1 MVVSVRRRRRASWG
15 FVAAVTAVVIAA
27 TGVFA
32 QAAAANPPD
41 PTRPDIE
48 LTVNA
53 SIDRP
58 FTWQI
63 DKTADKQN
71 VTLQPGETTTVTYT
85 VTVTPTEGTTRWSAV
100 GEIIVYN
107 KELDAVTVNSVT
119 NVISGVGPATVT
131 CQGAPLPRQLN
142 SGAQLR
148 CRFFADL
155 PDNSNRTSTAT
166 ASVGSS
172 SFTVS
177 APVDFGT
184 PIDNRIDHCVSVNDS
199 YAGLLAEQICVNKVD
214 KTVTYT
220 REVGPYAEC
229 GEYTV
234 PNTAWAITQHTD
246 TRVEDS
252 FNVKVN
258 VPCPRP
264 CELGDYVW
272 KDKDKDGKQDE
283 SWMYGLNGVRLELL
297 NASGA
302 VVATTTTANHP
313 TTGKPGYYRF
323 QVVCGAEYKVRV
335 KASNFANGG
344 VLDDYVLTTRNA
356 AADNID
362 SDGNPLTN
370 ASHTVVVPSGADLT
384 VDFGF
389 VSKKKDCDD
398 KYDKYKHDRDDDC
411 DRDDRCDKDDKYD
424 KYGGHDRDDC
434 DRDDDR
440 CDKDDKYG
448 GHDRDKYGRDDD
460 CRDHD
465 RDDYDRDRCK
475 DDHWNSGYGR
485 DDRDYDDR
493 HDRDKGGWH

>member
-1 MVVSVRRRRRASWG
+1 M
-15 FVAAVTAVVIAA
+15 
-27 TGVFA
+27 
-32 QAAAANPPD
+32 
-41 PTRPDIE
+41 
-48 LTVNA
+48 
-53 SIDRP
+53 
-58 FTWQI
+58 
-63 DKTADKQN
+63 
-71 VTLQPGETTTVTYT
+71 
-85 VTVTPTEGTTRWSAV
+85 
-100 GEIIVYN
+100 
-107 KELDAVTVNSVT
+107 
-119 NVISGVGPATVT
+119 
-131 CQGAPLPRQLN
+131 
-142 SGAQLR
+142 
-148 CRFFADL
+148 
-155 PDNSNRTSTAT
+155 
-166 ASVGSS
+166 
-172 SFTVS
+172 
-177 APVDFGT
+177 
-184 PIDNRIDHCVSVNDS
+184 
-199 YAGLLAEQICVNKVD
+199 NKVD

-220 REVGPYAEC
+220 REIGPYAEC

-297 NASGA
+297 NAAGN

-323 QVVCGAEYKVRV
+323 AVVCGAEYKVRV

-344 VLDDYVLTTRNA
+344 VLDDYVLTVRNA

-370 ASHTVVVPSGADLT
+370 ASHAVVVPSGADLT

-389 VSKKKDCDD
+389 VSKKKE
-398 KYDKYKHDRDDDC
+398 
-411 DRDDRCDKDDKYD
+411 CDKDDKYN

-434 DRDDDR
+434 DRDDRCDR
-440 CDKDDKYG
+440 DKDDKYG
-448 GHDRDKYGRDDD
+448 SHDRDKYGRDDD

-465 RDDYDRDRCK
+465 RDDDYDRDRCK
-475 DDHWNSGYGR
+475 DDHWNGGWGR
-485 DDRDYDDR
+485 DDRDYDG

>member
-1 MVVSVRRRRRASWG
+1 
-15 FVAAVTAVVIAA
+15 
-27 TGVFA
+27 
-32 QAAAANPPD
+32 
-41 PTRPDIE
+41 
-48 LTVNA
+48 
-53 SIDRP
+53 
-58 FTWQI
+58 
-63 DKTADKQN
+63 
-71 VTLQPGETTTVTYT
+71 
-85 VTVTPTEGTTRWSAV
+85 
-100 GEIIVYN
+100 
-107 KELDAVTVNSVT
+107 
-119 NVISGVGPATVT
+119 
-131 CQGAPLPRQLN
+131 
-142 SGAQLR
+142 
-148 CRFFADL
+148 
-155 PDNSNRTSTAT
+155 
-166 ASVGSS
+166 
-172 SFTVS
+172 
-177 APVDFGT
+177 
-184 PIDNRIDHCVSVNDS
+184 
-199 YAGLLAEQICVNKVD
+199 
-214 KTVTYT
+214 
-220 REVGPYAEC
+220 
-229 GEYTV
+229 
-234 PNTAWAITQHTD
+234 
-246 TRVEDS
+246 
-252 FNVKVN
+252 
-258 VPCPRP
+258 
-264 CELGDYVW
+264 
-272 KDKDKDGKQDE
+272 
-283 SWMYGLNGVRLELL
+283 MYGLNGVRLELL

-302 VVATTTTANHP
+302 VVASTTTANHP

-389 VSKKKDCDD
+389 VSKKKKDCDD

-485 DDRDYDDR
+485 DDRDYDG

>member
-1 MVVSVRRRRRASWG
+1 MAVSGKRGRRASWG
-15 FVAAVTAVVIAA
+15 LVAAITAAVIAA

-32 QAAAANPPD
+32 QSAAANPPD

-48 LTVNA
+48 LSVNA

-58 FTWQI
+58 FTWKI

-71 VTLQPGETTTVTYT
+71 VTLQPGQTTTVTYT

-119 NVISGVGPATVT
+119 NIISGVGPATVT

-148 CRFFADL
+148 CRFFSDV
-155 PDNSNRTSTAT
+155 PDNSNRISTAT

-172 SFTVS
+172 VFTVS

-184 PIDNRIDHCVSVNDS
+184 AIDNRIDHCVSVNDS

-220 REVGPYAEC
+220 REIGPYAEC
-229 GEYTV
+229 GDYTV

-246 TRVEDS
+246 TRVEDN
-252 FNVKVN
+252 FNVNVN

-272 KDKDKDGKQDE
+272 KDKDKDGKQDDG
-283 SWMYGLNGVRLELL
+283 SMYGLNGVRLELL
-297 NASGA
+297 NASGN

-323 QVVCGAEYKVRV
+323 AVVCGAEYKVRV

-344 VLDDYVLTTRNA
+344 VLDDYVLTVRNA

-370 ASHTVVVPSGADLT
+370 ASHAVVVPSGADLT

-389 VSKKKDCDD
+389 VSKKKE
-398 KYDKYKHDRDDDC
+398 
-411 DRDDRCDKDDKYD
+411 CDKDDKYN

-440 CDKDDKYG
+440 CDRDKDDKYG
-448 GHDRDKYGRDDD
+448 SHDRDKYDRDDD

-465 RDDYDRDRCK
+465 RDDDYDRDRCK
-475 DDHWNSGYGR
+475 DDHWNGGWGR
-485 DDRDYDDR
+485 DDRDYDG